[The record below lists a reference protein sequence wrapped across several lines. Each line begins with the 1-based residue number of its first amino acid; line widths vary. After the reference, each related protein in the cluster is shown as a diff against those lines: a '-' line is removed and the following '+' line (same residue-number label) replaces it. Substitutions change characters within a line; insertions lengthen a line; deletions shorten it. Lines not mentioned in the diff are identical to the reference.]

1 MLTSSKPHCYPRL
14 HKPTLKILLINW
26 NILKKQFSQATL
38 CSNHGPQIASW
49 TKFQIFCTELNMM
62 VKVVRYLPKSEAA
75 VRMCLQPFTEKHLFL
90 SNFLLKL
97 QALIKTPPGMF
108 PCEFVW
114 NFRKPFFVNTFRW
127 WLLLLSTI
135 NLLCCVGLTNKMLL
149 STLAIF

>member
-90 SNFLLKL
+90 SNFLTKVAGLNKNATRNVSLWVCLKF
-97 QALIKTPPGMF
+97 QKTF
-108 PCEFVW
+108 FCEHVW
-114 NFRKPFFVNTFRW
+114 VVTSSAKYH
-127 WLLLLSTI
+127 
-135 NLLCCVGLTNKMLL
+135 
-149 STLAIF
+149 